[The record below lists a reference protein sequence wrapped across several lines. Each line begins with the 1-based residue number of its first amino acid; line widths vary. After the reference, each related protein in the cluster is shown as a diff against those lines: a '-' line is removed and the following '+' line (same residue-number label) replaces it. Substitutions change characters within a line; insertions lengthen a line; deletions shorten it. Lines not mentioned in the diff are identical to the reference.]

1 MAGTAEA
8 VCRLCRREGGKLY
21 LKGERCYSRKCS
33 VERRAYPP
41 GQHGQSGTGRVKVKE
56 YGVQLREKQKLR
68 RIYGVREQQF
78 RGYLVE
84 AMRRRGVTGETLLQL
99 LEFRLDNVV
108 YRLGFAASRA
118 QARELVSHGHFQV
131 KGRKVNTAS
140 YLVKPGDAVEVREGS
155 KNLPPIVEAL
165 EGAAGGRVP
174 SWLKLDADKR
184 IGTVDHEPARDE
196 IDTQVDETLIVEFYS
211 RH

>member
-1 MAGTAEA
+1 MAVTAEA

-21 LKGERCYSRKCS
+21 LKGERCYSRKCAF
-33 VERRAYPP
+33 ERRAYPP
-41 GQHGQSGTGRVKVKE
+41 GQHGQSGTRKIKE

-68 RIYGVREQQF
+68 RIYGVREHQF
-78 RGYLVE
+78 KRYLVE

-99 LEFRLDNVV
+99 LELRLDNAV
-108 YRLGFAASRA
+108 YRLGFASSRA
-118 QARELVSHGHFQV
+118 QARELVSHSHFQV

-140 YLVKPGDAVEVREGS
+140 YLLRASDVVEVRESS

-165 EGAAGGRVP
+165 EGRAGGRVP
-174 SWLKLDADKR
+174 AWLKIDAEKR
-184 IGTVDHEPARDE
+184 IGTVDHAPARDE

>member
-1 MAGTAEA
+1 
-8 VCRLCRREGGKLY
+8 
-21 LKGERCYSRKCS
+21 

-41 GQHGQSGTGRVKVKE
+41 GQHGQSGTGKIKE

-68 RIYGVREQQF
+68 RIYGVRERQF
-78 RGYLVE
+78 RRYLAE
-84 AMRRRGVTGETLLQL
+84 AMRQRGVTGETLLQL
-99 LEFRLDNVV
+99 LESRLDNIV
-108 YRLGFAASRA
+108 YRLGLATSRA

-140 YLVKPGDAVEVREGS
+140 YLVRPGDAIEVRESS
-155 KNLPPIVEAL
+155 KNLPPIAEAI
-165 EGAAGGRVP
+165 ESAAGGRIP
-174 SWLKLDADKR
+174 SWLALDVEKR
-184 IGTVDHEPARDE
+184 IGTVDHVPVRDE

>member
-1 MAGTAEA
+1 MAVTAEA

-21 LKGERCYSRKCS
+21 LKGERCYSRKCA
-33 VERRAYPP
+33 VERRSYPP
-41 GQHGQSGTGRVKVKE
+41 GQHGQSGTRKIKE
-56 YGVQLREKQKLR
+56 YGVQLREKQKLK

-78 RGYLVE
+78 RRYLVE

-99 LEFRLDNVV
+99 LELRLDNVV
-108 YRLGFAASRA
+108 YRLGFAVSRA

-140 YLVKPGDAVEVREGS
+140 YQVKPGDLVEVREAS
-155 KNLPPIVEAL
+155 KNLAPIVGAI

-174 SWLKLDADKR
+174 AWLKLDAEKR
-184 IGTVDHEPARDE
+184 IGTVDHAPTRDE

>member
-1 MAGTAEA
+1 
-8 VCRLCRREGGKLY
+8 
-21 LKGERCYSRKCS
+21 

-41 GQHGQSGTGRVKVKE
+41 GQHGQSGTGKIKE

-68 RIYGVREQQF
+68 RIYGVRERQF
-78 RGYLVE
+78 RRYLAE

-108 YRLGFAASRA
+108 YRLGMASSRA

-140 YLVKPGDAVEVREGS
+140 YLVRPGDVIEAKQAS
-155 KNLPPIVEAL
+155 QNLPPIVESL

-174 SWLKLDADKR
+174 SWLNINAEKR
-184 IGTVDHEPARDE
+184 RGTVDHAPTRDE

>member
-1 MAGTAEA
+1 MAGTPEA

-21 LKGERCYSRKCS
+21 LKGERCYSRKCA
-33 VERRAYPP
+33 VERRPYPP
-41 GQHGQSGTGRVKVKE
+41 GQHGQSGTGKVKE

-78 RGYLVE
+78 RRYLAE

-108 YRLGFAASRA
+108 YRLGLASSRA
-118 QARELVSHGHFQV
+118 QGRELVSHGHFQV

-140 YLVKPGDAVEVREGS
+140 YQVKAGDAIEVREGS

-174 SWLKLDADKR
+174 SWLKLDPEKR

-196 IDTQVDETLIVEFYS
+196 INTEVDETLIVEFYS

>member
-1 MAGTAEA
+1 MGVAAGA

-21 LKGERCYSRKCS
+21 LKGDRCYSRKCS

-41 GQHGQSGTGRVKVKE
+41 GQHGQSGTGKIKE

-68 RIYGVREQQF
+68 RVYGVREKQF
-78 RGYLVE
+78 RRYLVE

-99 LEFRLDNVV
+99 LELRLDNVV
-108 YRLGFAASRA
+108 YRLGLASSRA

-140 YLVKPGDAVEVREGS
+140 YLVRPGEVIEVKEGS
-155 KNLPPIVEAL
+155 KNLHPIVEAM
-165 EGAAGGRVP
+165 EGAAGGRIP
-174 SWLKLDADKR
+174 SWLGLNVEKR
-184 IGTVDHEPARDE
+184 IGTVEHLPARDE

>member
-1 MAGTAEA
+1 MAVSAGA

-21 LKGERCYSRKCS
+21 LKGDRCYSRKCA

-41 GQHGQSGTGRVKVKE
+41 GQHGQAVTRKIKE

-68 RIYGVREQQF
+68 RIYGVRERQF
-78 RGYLVE
+78 RRYLVE

-99 LEFRLDNVV
+99 LESRLDNIV
-108 YRLGFAASRA
+108 YRLGFASSRA

-140 YLVKPGDAVEVREGS
+140 YLVRPGEVIEVRDTS
-155 KNLPPIVEAL
+155 KNLSPIVEAL

-174 SWLKLDADKR
+174 SWLGINAEKR
-184 IGTVDHEPARDE
+184 MGTVEHAPARDE